1 MILFVNNNSGILFIV
16 TTITTMIN
24 DLIFEWSTAEIW
36 REIKRLNSIITKVL
50 NIDSPID

>member
-16 TTITTMIN
+16 TTVV
-24 DLIFEWSTAEIW
+24 AEIW
-36 REIKRLNSIITKVL
+36 KEIKKLNSIITKVL

>member
-16 TTITTMIN
+16 TTVVT
-24 DLIFEWSTAEIW
+24 EIW
-36 REIKRLNSIITKVL
+36 KEIKKLNSMVTKIL